1 MLRGVKGG
9 LYLCC
14 LVHAQTAGG
23 ARVSLLDLGQCNTA
37 CCPLILTVGGAIV
50 AKRHRLAAAAAT
62 RRAAA
67 ATCQLLELAGERDAP
82 SLVLA
87 SHLER
92 DILYMSG
99 FQTSTSLHTDLK

>member
-1 MLRGVKGG
+1 MLRGVKGA

-23 ARVSLLDLGQCNTA
+23 ARVSLLDLSQRYTA
-37 CCPLILTVGGAIV
+37 CCPLILTVGGAV
-50 AKRHRLAAAAAT
+50 MAQRHRLAGAAAT

-67 ATCQLLELAGERDAP
+67 ATGQPLELAGERDAL

-87 SHLER
+87 RHLER
-92 DILYMSG
+92 DIYEWVSNLYIYAL
-99 FQTSTSLHTDLK
+99 T